1 MAIARGSGASL
12 ILPLIEAFL
21 RQDEHQSTTRATN
34 GGVEVDRRANMRV
47 ILATRDWF
55 EQAIT
60 ELLSDKLNGYRSDQL
75 SVEIHYT
82 GNDE

>member
-1 MAIARGSGASL
+1 
-12 ILPLIEAFL
+12 
-21 RQDEHQSTTRATN
+21 
-34 GGVEVDRRANMRV
+34 MRV

-60 ELLSDKLNGYRSDQL
+60 ELLSDKLDGYRFDQL

-82 GNDE
+82 SNDE